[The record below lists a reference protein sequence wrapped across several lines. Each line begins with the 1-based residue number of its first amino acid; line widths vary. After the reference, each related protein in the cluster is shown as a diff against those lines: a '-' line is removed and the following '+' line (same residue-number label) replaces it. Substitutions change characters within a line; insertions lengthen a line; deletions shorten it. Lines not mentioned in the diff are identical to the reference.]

1 MQVEMSQEF
10 DRPPDVVF
18 RFLVAD
24 HIANHPRWDPQM
36 ELWPITDGPVRLG
49 TVIGRRQSRGDVPS
63 EGTMEVVEWEQD
75 RSVGWLVHDGPF
87 TMHSSLSFEPL
98 DGDRTRMTIRTELP
112 DAVKGFDPS
121 FMERSLRNMKALIE
135 AET

>member
-10 DRPPDVVF
+10 DRPPSVVF
-18 RFLVAD
+18 RFLVTD

-36 ELWPITDGPVRLG
+36 ELWPITDGPIRLG
-49 TVIGRRQSRGDVPS
+49 SVIGRRQSRGEVPT
-63 EGTMEVVEWEQD
+63 EGSMEVVEFDPD

-87 TMHSSLSFEPL
+87 AIRSSLSFGSI

-112 DAVKGFDPS
+112 DSVKAFDPS

>member
-1 MQVEMSQEF
+1 MQVEMSQDF
-10 DRPPDVVF
+10 DRPPNVVF

-36 ELWPITDGPVRLG
+36 ELWPITDGPIRLG
-49 TVIGRRQSRGDVPS
+49 SVIGRRQSRGAVPT
-63 EGTMEVVEWEQD
+63 EGTMEVVEFEPD

-87 TMHSSLSFEPL
+87 AIRSSLSFEPIEA
-98 DGDRTRMTIRTELP
+98 GRTRMTIRTELP
-112 DAVKGFDPS
+112 DSVKAFDPS
-121 FMERSLRNMKALIE
+121 FMERSLRNMKSLIE